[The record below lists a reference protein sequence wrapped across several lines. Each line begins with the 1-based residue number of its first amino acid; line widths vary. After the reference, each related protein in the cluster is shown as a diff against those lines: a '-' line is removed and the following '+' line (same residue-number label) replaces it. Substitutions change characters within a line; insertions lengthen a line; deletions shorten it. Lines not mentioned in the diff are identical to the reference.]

1 MGANNRKWR
10 RSQRQLCPLS
20 PAPIPFLLHL
30 LKDSADDYRRQATG
44 VCVQA
49 TMCTC
54 GIRADCKMTQGGTYK
69 WT

>member
-20 PAPIPFLLHL
+20 PAPIPLLLHL

-54 GIRADCKMTQGGTYK
+54 GMRADFKMT
-69 WT
+69 